1 MLLNSFSE
9 VQRMEQG
16 KSENADDV
24 TKQNKRRKRYG
35 SEENNGENPDDRKCI
50 ADDTKQIADGTS
62 GSRTA
67 RSRSKEDRRYAVPRG
82 SQFFN
87 DKPTWLRFELMQYLA
102 FPAAKFM
109 YAVAFMCR
117 NSF

>member
-1 MLLNSFSE
+1 MQITIAIKVPYHHILTFY
-9 VQRMEQG
+9 
-16 KSENADDV
+16 
-24 TKQNKRRKRYG
+24 RYG

-82 SQFFN
+82 SQFC
-87 DKPTWLRFELMQYLA
+87 
-102 FPAAKFM
+102 KFGLGIL
-109 YAVAFMCR
+109 
-117 NSF
+117 